1 MSDNAHDLPANRFNE
16 LPSET
21 QKFLSRLD
29 ENDIKLLEEGLV
41 LVRSTLTIGRFMK
54 WLLICFLAIVVGAVS
69 FYDNVVRII
78 GWFQTPK

>member
-1 MSDNAHDLPANRFNE
+1 LTDNAHDLPANRFNE

-41 LVRSTLTIGRFMK
+41 LVRSALTVGRFMK
-54 WLLICFLAIVVGAVS
+54 WLIICAVVTTAAGVKFYEDVLKAIA
-69 FYDNVVRII
+69 
-78 GWFQTPK
+78 WLQTPK